1 MCGEHFTAPTI
12 ATTRPGSSP
21 HVRGALLRLPAR
33 RGRRGIIPACAGSTP
48 RPSPPAPTT
57 RDHPRMCGE
66 HMSVAIMPNAQE
78 GSSPHVRGALGRILH
93 DRAPGGII
101 PACAGSTERPITRSG
116 IVKGSSPHVRGALD
130 GQEAGRLS
138 GVDHPRMC
146 GEHTSLKLA
155 TISRTGSSPHVRG
168 AHSESRTEARPRGI
182 IPACAGSTCSSAW
195 RSPGMRDHPR
205 MCGEHLTRELAEK
218 SAEGSSPHVRGAP
231 IRPRT
236 LEMRRGII
244 PACAGSTPSWC
255 HRSRA

>member
-146 GEHTSLKLA
+146 GEHGASGLA
-155 TISRTGSSPHVRG
+155 TVVIEGSSPHVRG
-168 AHSESRTEARPRGI
+168 ARRAHHGRPVPHGI
-182 IPACAGSTCSSAW
+182 IPACAGSTGGG
-195 RSPGMRDHPR
+195 RIHRPRQEDHPR
-205 MCGEHLTRELAEK
+205 MCGGHRNSLALELA
-218 SAEGSSPHVRGAP
+218 
-231 IRPRT
+231 
-236 LEMRRGII
+236 
-244 PACAGSTPSWC
+244 
-255 HRSRA
+255 

>member
-78 GSSPHVRGALGRILH
+78 GSSPHVRGALVRILQ

-146 GEHTSLKLA
+146 GEHGASGLA
-155 TISRTGSSPHVRG
+155 TVVIEGSSPHVRG
-168 AHSESRTEARPRGI
+168 ARRAHHGRPVPHGI
-182 IPACAGSTCSSAW
+182 IPACAGSTSDSTN
-195 RSPGMRDHPR
+195 PGSRNRDHPR
-205 MCGEHLTRELAEK
+205 MCGEHRRGAH
-218 SAEGSSPHVRGAP
+218 SSPSPRGSSPHVRGAP
-231 IRPRT
+231 QFARVGACVA
-236 LEMRRGII
+236 GII
-244 PACAGSTPSWC
+244 PACAGSTPLST
-255 HRSRA
+255 

>member
-66 HMSVAIMPNAQE
+66 HMSVAIKPNAQE

-146 GEHTSLKLA
+146 GEHGASGLA
-155 TISRTGSSPHVRG
+155 TVVIEGSSPHVRG
-168 AHSESRTEARPRGI
+168 ARRAHHGRPVPHGI
-182 IPACAGSTCSSAW
+182 IPACAGSTSDSTN
-195 RSPGMRDHPR
+195 PGSRNRDHPR
-205 MCGEHLTRELAEK
+205 MCGEHRRGAH
-218 SAEGSSPHVRGAP
+218 SSPSPRGSSPHVRGAP
-231 IRPRT
+231 QFARVGACVA
-236 LEMRRGII
+236 GII
-244 PACAGSTPSWC
+244 PACAGSTPLST
-255 HRSRA
+255 